1 MKVYRKK
8 GIYIFVAKIV
18 EKDPKQ
24 ENMPEIIE
32 AIKFIRRWII
42 VDSSSF
48 PKLLANSL
56 VSLAECNDE
65 QIKKA
70 SIETI
75 RKLALRNA
83 ELASDCEGIRV
94 LFKAVLDPNNE
105 DSCESITYSLLLL
118 LNNTKTRTK
127 LGVHMNF

>member
-1 MKVYRKK
+1 MAILLELIKCIQKLSNKKSTHLDKFCNESTVHIFRELLIDKDCQLRENAIKLFRYLINGSEVLKVYRKK
-8 GIYIFVAKIV
+8 GIYIFVARIV

-42 VDSSSF
+42 VDASSF

-65 QIKKA
+65 
-70 SIETI
+70 
-75 RKLALRNA
+75 
-83 ELASDCEGIRV
+83 
-94 LFKAVLDPNNE
+94 
-105 DSCESITYSLLLL
+105 
-118 LNNTKTRTK
+118 
-127 LGVHMNF
+127 